1 MDANLW
7 VEVLAAAMKKA
18 PGHVMEI
25 FLQPG
30 EFFFGDKDIR
40 IRTILGS
47 CVAVVLW
54 HPRYLIGGMCHYMLP
69 GNRKIRRGN
78 ELDGKYADDA
88 MLLFM
93 QELKKTGTQPQD
105 YVVKMFGGGDQ
116 FPGKPKAAAMSV
128 PARNVESGHQL
139 LAYHG
144 FTLNADHLGGSGH
157 RNVVFDIWSGDA
169 WVKHV
174 SKGHA

>member
-1 MDANLW
+1 
-7 VEVLAAAMKKA
+7 MKKA
-18 PGHVMEI
+18 PDHVMEI

-30 EFFFGDKDIR
+30 EFFFSDKDTR

-69 GNRKIRRGN
+69 GGRKAQRVD

-93 QELKKTGTQPQD
+93 QELKKTGTKPQD
-105 YVVKMFGGGDQ
+105 YVVKMFGGGNQ
-116 FPGKPKAAAMSV
+116 FPGKKHAAAMSV
-128 PARNVESGHQL
+128 PDRNVEVGHQL
-139 LAYHG
+139 LKHHG
-144 FTLNADHLGGSGH
+144 FNLSVEHLGGNGH
-157 RNVVFDIWSGDA
+157 RNVVFDVWTGDV
-169 WVKHV
+169 WMKHV
-174 SKGHA
+174 SK